1 MYKKIDFRV
10 RPPYG
15 NYLSMFRN
23 ENTHFERLADA
34 FDMTVSESQRTG
46 SLEQFVQEM
55 DQAEIEISVVP
66 GRKNLGV
73 NCEEMFTLTELY
85 PGRFMI
91 FPYIDPTD
99 GKQALTDIDRFRDKW
114 DIRGVSAEPT
124 FQPKPYTFDDPIA
137 YPMYEKLQKE
147 KLPLFISY
155 SAKLLPVVD
164 PDTVRQLGT
173 VLYRFPELKII
184 VGHGGWPWH
193 LEIMAMAFNSPNIYI
208 VPDMYGITGAGSQ
221 DYIKSA
227 NTLMKH
233 QMLFG
238 TAYPILNVVD
248 TAKYYENCGIK
259 ETVMP
264 DFFYHNA
271 ARLLKL

>member
-15 NYLSMFRN
+15 YYMTMFRN
-23 ENTHFERLADA
+23 EQAHFARLADA

-46 SLEQFVQEM
+46 NLECFVREM
-55 DQAEIEISVVP
+55 DEAGIALSVVP
-66 GRKNLGV
+66 GRKQLGTDNGDLFNLPRR
-73 NCEEMFTLTELY
+73 Y
-85 PGRFMI
+85 PGRFLI

-99 GKQALTDIDRFRDKW
+99 GGQALTQIDRYLGEQ

-124 FQPKPYTFDDPIA
+124 FQQKPYAFDDPVA
-137 YPMYEKLQKE
+137 YPMYEKLQRLG
-147 KLPLFISY
+147 LPLFISY

-173 VLYRFPELKII
+173 VLHRFPELKVV

-193 LEIMAMAFNSPNIYI
+193 LEVMAMAFNTPNIYV
-208 VPDMYGITGAGSQ
+208 VPDMYGLTGAGSQ
-221 DYIKSA
+221 DYVKAA

-248 TAKYYENCGIK
+248 TARFYETCGIK
-259 ETVMP
+259 ESVLP
-264 DFFYHNA
+264 DFFYNTA
-271 ARLLKL
+271 ANLLRL